1 MRTSRGPTEGYVRS
15 RVPRGFHLEVA
26 RSIQRMLAG
35 RVVERDLVSVDDVDI
50 IAGIDVAYIEKGSE
64 KMPTWRAER
73 STKIDHYCD

>member
-1 MRTSRGPTEGYVRS
+1 MGALFRVRS

>member
-1 MRTSRGPTEGYVRS
+1 M
-15 RVPRGFHLEVA
+15 
-26 RSIQRMLAG
+26 
-35 RVVERDLVSVDDVDI
+35 ERDLVSVDDVDI

>member
-1 MRTSRGPTEGYVRS
+1 
-15 RVPRGFHLEVA
+15 
-26 RSIQRMLAG
+26 MLAG

-64 KMPTWRAER
+64 KMLTWRAER